1 MLKKN
6 RLLAITAAAFALEND
21 VQDGKLFRERE
32 RVIYARLSDLSQLS
46 NAASVDSQEQWQIK
60 LPKTDNNSTKGT
72 IRVRR
77 VMPMKICGTMVMHS
91 KPSINSN
98 QYVMTVKA
106 ERTADDR
113 LEVPLPASEDMFNL
127 FRLLAENGM
136 YKHRF
141 HFPIDGT
148 ELVFEV
154 DAFPKTDG
162 TGYHEWVKIDLEL
175 KDVTVDIP
183 ELPFKVEEVIYD
195 TTEDPEQKKK
205 IRELYETIFLSK
217 NQTLSPLS
225 GPDSSL
231 C

>member
-32 RVIYARLSDLSQLS
+32 RVIYARLSDFSQLN
-46 NAASVDSQEQWQIK
+46 NAVSVDSQEQWQVK
-60 LPKTDNNSTKGT
+60 LPKTNNNSAKGT
-72 IRVRR
+72 IRVRK
-77 VMPMKICGTMVMHS
+77 VIPLS
-91 KPSINSN
+91 KTDKGFEFTATGVDST

-106 ERTADDR
+106 ERKADDR
-113 LEVPLPASEDMFNL
+113 LEVPLPASKDMFDL
-127 FRLLAENGM
+127 FKLLAENGM

-154 DAFPKTDG
+154 DVYPKEDG
-162 TGYHEWVKIDLEL
+162 TYNNWVKIDLEL
-175 KDVTVDIP
+175 KDVSVDIP
-183 ELPFKVEEVIYD
+183 ELPFKVEEIIYD

-205 IRELYETIFLSK
+205 INELYETIFLSK
-217 NQTLSPLS
+217 NKTLSPLS
-225 GPDSSL
+225 SPDSSL